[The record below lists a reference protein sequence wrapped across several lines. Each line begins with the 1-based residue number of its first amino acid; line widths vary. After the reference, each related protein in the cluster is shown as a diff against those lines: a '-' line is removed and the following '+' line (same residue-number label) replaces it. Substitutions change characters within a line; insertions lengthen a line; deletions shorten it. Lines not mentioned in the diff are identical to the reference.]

1 MTYLITQT
9 LNGLFSAALLFLIAS
24 GLTLAFGVMRIVN
37 IAHGSFYM
45 LGVYVAY
52 TVILRTQSL
61 LLGAVVAM
69 LVVGAVGFVMQR
81 FFLRRFGSDPLAQMM
96 MTMGFALLF
105 RDAALMIWGGDPF
118 TLPYPAPLRGSVEAG
133 DVVFPLYRL
142 FVILVAALVGV
153 ALWAV
158 NEKTLI
164 GARLRA
170 TVDDPEMASATGI
183 NVALLSGLVFAAG
196 AGLAAFG
203 GVMGGPILGGYAG
216 IDFDLLPLAFVVVI
230 IGGMGS
236 LKGALVGSIVVG
248 MIDNFGKALVPELS
262 YFTLF
267 APMVIVLALKPTGLV
282 WPRVSCCVASLGGA
296 GAGRRRRS
304 CSPPTGSAC

>member
-1 MTYLITQT
+1 MIYLVTQT

-52 TVILRTQSL
+52 TIVSRTQSL
-61 LLGAVVAM
+61 LLGALVAM
-69 LVVGAVGFVMQR
+69 LVVAAIGFVMQR
-81 FFLRRFGSDPLAQMM
+81 VFLRKFGSDPLAQMM

-118 TLPYPAPLRGSVEAG
+118 TLAYPGLLRGSVEAG
-133 DVVFPLYRL
+133 DIVFPRYRL
-142 FVILVAALVGV
+142 FVIVVAALVGI
-153 ALWAV
+153 ALWAI
-158 NEKTLI
+158 NERTLI

-170 TVDDPEMASATGI
+170 TVDDPETAAATGI
-183 NVALLSGLVFAAG
+183 NVARLSGLVFAAG
-196 AGLAAFG
+196 AALAAFG

-236 LKGALVGSIVVG
+236 LKGALVGSIAVG

-267 APMVIVLALKPTGLV
+267 APMILVLAIKPTGLY
-282 WPRVSCCVASLGGA
+282 
-296 GAGRRRRS
+296 GR
-304 CSPPTGSAC
+304 A

>member
-1 MTYLITQT
+1 MIYLVTQT

-45 LGVYVAY
+45 LGVYIAY
-52 TVILRTQSL
+52 TVIRRTGSV
-61 LLGAVVAM
+61 LLGTAVAVV
-69 LVVGAVGFVMQR
+69 VVAAVGFVMQR
-81 FFLRRFGSDPLAQMM
+81 VFLRRFAAQPLAQMM

-118 TLPYPAPLRGSVEAG
+118 TLAYPAGLQGSIEAG
-133 DVVFPLYRL
+133 EIVFPRYRL
-142 FVILVAALVGV
+142 FVIAVAALVGI
-153 ALWAV
+153 ALWIL

-170 TVDDPEMASATGI
+170 TVDDPEMAAATGI
-183 NVALLSGLVFAAG
+183 NVALLSGCVFAAG
-196 AGLAAFG
+196 AALAAFG

-236 LKGALVGSIVVG
+236 LKGALVGSIAVG

-267 APMVIVLALKPTGLV
+267 APMVIVLAIRPTGLY
-282 WPRVSCCVASLGGA
+282 
-296 GAGRRRRS
+296 GR
-304 CSPPTGSAC
+304 T

>member
-1 MTYLITQT
+1 VTYLLTQT

-24 GLTLAFGVMRIVN
+24 GLTLAFGVMKIVN

-52 TVILRTQSL
+52 TVVLRTGSL
-61 LLGAVVAM
+61 LLGAAVAIV
-69 LVVGAVGFVMQR
+69 VVGAVGFVMQR

-118 TLPYPAPLRGSVEAG
+118 TLQYPASLNGSMEAG
-133 DVVFPLYRL
+133 DVVFPYYRL
-142 FVILVAALVGV
+142 FVILVAALVGI
-153 ALWAV
+153 ALWLV

-170 TVDDPEMASATGI
+170 TVDDPEMAAATGI
-183 NVALLSGLVFAAG
+183 NVAQLSGLVFAAG
-196 AGLAAFG
+196 AALAAFG

-230 IGGMGS
+230 VGGMGS

-267 APMVIVLALKPTGLV
+267 APMVLVLALKPTGLY
-282 WPRVSCCVASLGGA
+282 
-296 GAGRRRRS
+296 GR
-304 CSPPTGSAC
+304 A

>member
-1 MTYLITQT
+1 MIYLITQT

-24 GLTLAFGVMRIVN
+24 GLTLVFGVMRIVN

-45 LGVYVAY
+45 LGVYVAW
-52 TVILRTQSL
+52 TIVARTRSL
-61 LLGAVVAM
+61 LLGALAAV
-69 LVVGAVGFVMQR
+69 LVVGLAGFAVER
-81 FFLRRFGSDPLAQMM
+81 LFLRRFAAEPLAQMM

-105 RDAALMIWGGDPF
+105 RDIAFVIWGGDPF
-118 TLPYPAPLRGSVEAG
+118 TLAYPRILGGSIEAG
-133 DVVFPLYRL
+133 EIVFPIYRL
-142 FVILVAALVGV
+142 FVILVAAITGV
-153 ALWAV
+153 VLWLV
-158 NEKTLI
+158 NEKTLV

-170 TVDDPEMASATGI
+170 AVDDPEMAAGTGT

-196 AGLAAFG
+196 AALAAFG
-203 GVMGGPILGGYAG
+203 GVMGGPILGGYPG
-216 IDFDLLPLAFVVVI
+216 LDFDLLPLAFVVVI

-267 APMVIVLALKPTGLV
+267 APMVIVLAFKPTGLYG
-282 WPRVSCCVASLGGA
+282 RV
-296 GAGRRRRS
+296 
-304 CSPPTGSAC
+304 

>member
-9 LNGLFSAALLFLIAS
+9 LNGLFSAALLFLIAG
-24 GLTLAFGVMRIVN
+24 GLTLTFGVMRIVN

-52 TVILRTQSL
+52 SVILRTGSL
-61 LLGAVVAM
+61 VLGAIAAV
-69 LVVGAVGFVMQR
+69 LVVGLAGFVMQR
-81 FFLRRFGSDPLAQMM
+81 FFLRRFGADPLPQMM

-105 RDAALMIWGGDPF
+105 RDGALMIWGGDPF
-118 TLPYPAPLRGSVEAG
+118 TLQYPPGLSGSMEAG
-133 DVVFPLYRL
+133 EVVFPLYRL
-142 FVILVAALVGV
+142 FVIFVAGLVGV

-158 NEKTLI
+158 NEKTLV

-183 NVALLSGLVFAAG
+183 NVTLLSGLVFAVG

-203 GVMGGPILGGYAG
+203 GVMGGPILGGYPG

-230 IGGMGS
+230 VGGMGS
-236 LKGALVGSIVVG
+236 LKGAVVGSIVVG

-267 APMVIVLALKPTGLV
+267 APMVLVLAIKPTGLY
-282 WPRVSCCVASLGGA
+282 
-296 GAGRRRRS
+296 GR
-304 CSPPTGSAC
+304 A

>member
-24 GLTLAFGVMRIVN
+24 GLTLSFGVMRIVN

-52 TVILRTQSL
+52 SVILRTGSL
-61 LLGAVVAM
+61 LLGALAAIV
-69 LVVGAVGFVMQR
+69 VVGLAGFVMQR

-105 RDAALMIWGGDPF
+105 RDGALMIWGGDPF
-118 TLPYPAPLRGSVEAG
+118 TLPYPPGLSGSMEAG

-142 FVILVAALVGV
+142 FVIFVAGLVGV
-153 ALWAV
+153 ALWMV
-158 NEKTLI
+158 NEKTLV

-230 IGGMGS
+230 VGGMGS
-236 LKGALVGSIVVG
+236 LKGAVVGSIVVG

-267 APMVIVLALKPTGLV
+267 APMVLVLAIRPRGLY
-282 WPRVSCCVASLGGA
+282 
-296 GAGRRRRS
+296 GR
-304 CSPPTGSAC
+304 A

>member
-9 LNGLFSAALLFLIAS
+9 LNGLFSAGLLFLIAS

-52 TVILRTQSL
+52 SVILRTGSL
-61 LLGAVVAM
+61 VLGAIAAV
-69 LVVGAVGFVMQR
+69 LVVGLIGFVMQR
-81 FFLRRFGSDPLAQMM
+81 FFLRRFGSDPLPQMM

-105 RDAALMIWGGDPF
+105 RDGALMIWGGDPF
-118 TLPYPAPLRGSVEAG
+118 TLQYPPGLSGSMEAG
-133 DVVFPLYRL
+133 EVVFPLYRL
-142 FVILVAALVGV
+142 FVIFVASLVGA

-158 NEKTLI
+158 NEKTLV

-183 NVALLSGLVFAAG
+183 NVTLLSGLVFAVG

-230 IGGMGS
+230 VGGMGS
-236 LKGALVGSIVVG
+236 LKGAVVGSIVVG

-267 APMVIVLALKPTGLV
+267 APMVLVLAIKPTGLY
-282 WPRVSCCVASLGGA
+282 
-296 GAGRRRRS
+296 GR
-304 CSPPTGSAC
+304 A

>member
-1 MTYLITQT
+1 MAYLIIQA

-52 TVILRTQSL
+52 TVLTRTGSL
-61 LLGAVVAM
+61 LLGAVVA
-69 LVVGAVGFVMQR
+69 VATVAAVGLLVQR
-81 FFLRRFGSDPLAQMM
+81 LFLRRFAAQPLAEMM
-96 MTMGFALLF
+96 MTMGFALFF

-118 TLPYPAPLRGSVEAG
+118 TLTTPAALAGSMEAG
-133 DVVFPLYRL
+133 EIVFPWYRL
-142 FVILVAALVGV
+142 FVIAVAALVGV
-153 ALWAV
+153 GLWIV
-158 NEKTLI
+158 NDRTLI
-164 GARLRA
+164 GARVRA
-170 TVDDPEMASATGI
+170 TVDDPEMAAATGI
-183 NVALLSGLVFAAG
+183 NVARLSGGVFAAG

-216 IDFDLLPLAFVVVI
+216 MDFDLLPLAFVVVI
-230 IGGMGS
+230 VGGMGS
-236 LKGALVGSIVVG
+236 LKGAVVGAIVVG

-267 APMVIVLALKPTGLV
+267 APMVLVLALKPTGLY
-282 WPRVSCCVASLGGA
+282 
-296 GAGRRRRS
+296 GR
-304 CSPPTGSAC
+304 A

>member
-24 GLTLAFGVMRIVN
+24 GLTLAFGVMKIVN

-52 TVILRTQSL
+52 SVILRTQSL
-61 LLGAVVAM
+61 LLATIVAIVVVA
-69 LVVGAVGFVMQR
+69 AVGFVMQR

-96 MTMGFALLF
+96 MTMGFALMF
-105 RDAALMIWGGDPF
+105 RDGALMIWGGDPF
-118 TLPYPAPLRGSVEAG
+118 TLQYPALLRGSVEAG
-133 DVVFPLYRL
+133 EVVFPLYRL
-142 FVILVAALVGV
+142 FAIVVAALVGV
-153 ALWAV
+153 GLWMV
-158 NEKTLI
+158 NDRTLV

-203 GVMGGPILGGYAG
+203 GVIGGPILGGYPG

-267 APMVIVLALKPTGLV
+267 APMVIVLALKPTGL
-282 WPRVSCCVASLGGA
+282 
-296 GAGRRRRS
+296 
-304 CSPPTGSAC
+304 

>member
-24 GLTLAFGVMRIVN
+24 GLTLAFGVMKIVN

-52 TVILRTQSL
+52 SVILRTQSL
-61 LLGAVVAM
+61 LLGAIVAILVVA
-69 LVVGAVGFVMQR
+69 AVGFVMQR
-81 FFLRRFGSDPLAQMM
+81 YFLRRFGSDPLAQMM
-96 MTMGFALLF
+96 MTMGFALMF
-105 RDAALMIWGGDPF
+105 RDGALMIWGGDPF
-118 TLPYPAPLRGSVEAG
+118 TLQYPSMLRGSLEAG

-142 FVILVAALVGV
+142 FVIVVAALVGLG
-153 ALWAV
+153 LWMV
-158 NEKTLI
+158 NDRTLI

-183 NVALLSGLVFAAG
+183 NVALLSSLVFAAG

-267 APMVIVLALKPTGLV
+267 APMVIMLALKPTGLYGK
-282 WPRVSCCVASLGGA
+282 A
-296 GAGRRRRS
+296 
-304 CSPPTGSAC
+304 

>member
-1 MTYLITQT
+1 MATYLVTQT

-24 GLTLAFGVMRIVN
+24 GLTLAFGVMKIVN
-37 IAHGSFYM
+37 IAHGSFFM

-61 LLGAVVAM
+61 LLGAVAAI
-69 LVVGAVGFVMQR
+69 LVVSALGFVMQR
-81 FFLRRFGSDPLAQMM
+81 FFLRRFGNDPLAQMM

-118 TLPYPAPLRGSVEAG
+118 TLQYPRWLVGSMQAG
-133 DVVFPLYRL
+133 DVVFPYYRI
-142 FVILVAALVGV
+142 FVIVVAALVGV
-153 ALWAV
+153 ALWMI
-158 NEKTLI
+158 NDRTLI

-170 TVDDPEMASATGI
+170 TVDDPEMASAMGI
-183 NVALLSGLVFAAG
+183 NVTLLSGLVFAVG

-216 IDFDLLPLAFVVVI
+216 LDFDLLPLAFVVVI
-230 IGGMGS
+230 VGGMGS
-236 LKGALVGSIVVG
+236 LKGAFVGSIVVG

-267 APMVIVLALKPTGLV
+267 APMVLVLALKPTGLY
-282 WPRVSCCVASLGGA
+282 
-296 GAGRRRRS
+296 GR
-304 CSPPTGSAC
+304 A

>member
-1 MTYLITQT
+1 
-9 LNGLFSAALLFLIAS
+9 
-24 GLTLAFGVMRIVN
+24 VMRIVN

-45 LGVYVAY
+45 LGIYVAF
-52 TVILRTQSL
+52 TVIRQTQSL
-61 LLGAVVAM
+61 VVAAVAAV
-69 LVVGAVGFVMQR
+69 LVVGVVGFAMER
-81 FFLRRFGSDPLAQMM
+81 LFLRRFAGQPLPQMM

-118 TLPYPAPLRGSVEAG
+118 TLAYPAALRGSVEASE
-133 DVVFPLYRL
+133 VVFPIYRL
-142 FVILVAALVGV
+142 FVIVVAALVGV
-153 ALWAV
+153 ALWML
-158 NEKTLI
+158 NERTLI

-170 TVDDPEMASATGI
+170 AVDDPEMAGATGI
-183 NVALLSGLVFAAG
+183 NVALLSGLVFAVG

-203 GVMGGPILGGYAG
+203 GVMGGPILGGYPG

-267 APMVIVLALKPTGLV
+267 APMVAMLAIKPTGLY
-282 WPRVSCCVASLGGA
+282 
-296 GAGRRRRS
+296 GR
-304 CSPPTGSAC
+304 A

>member
-24 GLTLAFGVMRIVN
+24 GLTLTFGVMRIVN

-52 TVILRTQSL
+52 SVILRTGSL
-61 LLGAVVAM
+61 LFGALVAM
-69 LVVGAVGFVMQR
+69 IVVGSAGFVMQR
-81 FFLRRFGSDPLAQMM
+81 FFLRRFGADPLPQMM

-105 RDAALMIWGGDPF
+105 RDGALMIWGGDPF
-118 TLPYPAPLRGSVEAG
+118 TLQYPPGLSGSMEVGE
-133 DVVFPLYRL
+133 VVFPLYRL
-142 FVILVAALVGV
+142 FVIFVAALVGT
-153 ALWAV
+153 ALWIV

-183 NVALLSGLVFAAG
+183 NIALLSGLVFAVG
-196 AGLAAFG
+196 AALAAFG
-203 GVMGGPILGGYAG
+203 GVMGGPILGGYPG

-230 IGGMGS
+230 VGGMGS
-236 LKGALVGSIVVG
+236 LKGAVVGSIVVG

-267 APMVIVLALKPTGLV
+267 APMVLVLAIRPTGLY
-282 WPRVSCCVASLGGA
+282 
-296 GAGRRRRS
+296 GR
-304 CSPPTGSAC
+304 A